1 MKTYKIK
8 GFDVKVEIDG
18 EPDQIEAATQHINQ
32 AGWVLEEDVP
42 SLLTEDELET
52 LVLGALKARPHT
64 EESLHSLIDWATD
77 TRTSQILL
85 EMALGGAI
93 SVHWDDEAQDIA
105 ATVID
110 EA

>member
-8 GFDVKVEIDG
+8 GFDVKIEIDG
-18 EPDQIEAATQHINQ
+18 EPHEIEAATRHINQ
-32 AGWVLEEDVP
+32 CGWTLEEEPP

-52 LVLGALKARPHT
+52 LVVGALKTRPHT
-64 EESLHSLIDWATD
+64 EEELQDIIDWATG

-85 EMALGGAI
+85 EMALEGAI

-110 EA
+110 